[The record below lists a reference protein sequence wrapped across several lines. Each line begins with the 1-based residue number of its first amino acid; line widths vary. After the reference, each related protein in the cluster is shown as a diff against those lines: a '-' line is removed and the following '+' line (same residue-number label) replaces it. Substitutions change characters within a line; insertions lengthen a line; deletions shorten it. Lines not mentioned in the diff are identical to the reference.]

1 MAVHITS
8 VAGKLQP
15 ERQEGHCLRTR
26 RRPLPSWSWGDVL
39 FYQLGTKGQAAFQLA
54 VTTTTSGDSLLHCLG
69 EKKHKGH
76 SWWEEK
82 HNVYVM
88 GQSGPSAPT
97 PPGKG
102 CRPRSKLSL
111 AALFITKQTIKKT
124 YKSCSMRKGDYG
136 AWGGRTDILLS
147 LLEEDGKRS
156 LSLVWSS
163 AHGNEIHDHKITE

>member
-1 MAVHITS
+1 MS

-15 ERQEGHCLRTR
+15 ERQEGHCLRTCSL
-26 RRPLPSWSWGDVL
+26 PLPSRSWGDVL

-69 EKKHKGH
+69 QKKHKGH
-76 SWWEEK
+76 SWWKEK
-82 HNVYVM
+82 HNVYFM
-88 GQSGPSAPT
+88 GQSAPSVPT

-111 AALFITKQTIKKT
+111 AALFITKQTIKKN
-124 YKSCSMRKGDYG
+124 YRSWSMRKEDDGV
-136 AWGGRTDILLS
+136 WGGGPEILLS
-147 LLEEDGKRS
+147 ILVEDEKRS

-163 AHGNEIHDHKITE
+163 ADGNEIQDHKITE